1 MNISFFILAG
11 GYGLR
16 AKPLSLFKPKPA
28 FQLNAKPLIKLI
40 LNQLED
46 SVINKGYINLHY
58 LPEELKKSVPKESNL
73 EINYLFEENLSG
85 SRVLSKAYN
94 NTDDYTL
101 IINGDVFLE
110 IPINALLSKIKK
122 IDADGVLL
130 TRQDLDN
137 NYPKLI
143 IDGDKFVGKAEEF
156 TQGKMYA
163 SVAIFKT
170 KILKSFKDKSFFSS
184 LKKNNFD
191 IRVLD
196 YNDIW
201 LELGDPKSYYKS
213 NFEYTKHIGRNNK
226 NSISKSANISIDSKI
241 NNSIIWDRVKISGN
255 SMILNSIIL
264 DDVHIDNLSIINKIV
279 YLTDGKLTL
288 VNL

>member
-1 MNISFFILAG
+1 VNISFFILAG

-16 AKPLSLFKPKPA
+16 AKPLSRVKPKPA
-28 FQLNAKPLIKLI
+28 FPLNGVSLIKLL
-40 LNQLED
+40 LNQIED

-58 LPEELKKSVPKESNL
+58 LPEKLKKSVPKKSNL
-73 EINYLFEENLSG
+73 EINYLLEESLSG
-85 SRVLSKAYN
+85 SRVLSKACN
-94 NTDDYTL
+94 ITDDYTL

-110 IPINALLSKIKK
+110 IPINSLLKKIKETN
-122 IDADGVLL
+122 ADGVLL
-130 TRQDLDN
+130 IRQDFED

-143 IDGDKFVGKAEEF
+143 INDDKFIGKAGENS
-156 TQGKMYA
+156 QGKMYA

-184 LKKNNFD
+184 LKNNNFD

-201 LELGDPKSYYKS
+201 LELGDTKSYYKS
-213 NFEYTKHIGRNNK
+213 NFEYMKHIGQNNK

-241 NNSIIWDRVKISGN
+241 SNSIIWDRVKIEGN
-255 SMILNSIIL
+255 SIISNSIIL

-279 YLTDGKLTL
+279 YLTEGKLTL
-288 VNL
+288 VDL